1 VGRKGGTEGGAQAL
15 YRQRE
20 GEGEVEGCGSRQ
32 LAIDGRRSSR
42 GVGASNG
49 RDVEGG
55 GGAAINCDKTL
66 LKGGKEGEGA
76 RADAAR
82 AAAARIRAGQRKE
95 RGGRRRRIQQV
106 GLGCQRLT
114 RKRKR

>member
-32 LAIDGRRSSR
+32 LAIDGRRPSQ

-49 RDVEGG
+49 RDVEG
-55 GGAAINCDKTL
+55 
-66 LKGGKEGEGA
+66 
-76 RADAAR
+76 
-82 AAAARIRAGQRKE
+82 
-95 RGGRRRRIQQV
+95 
-106 GLGCQRLT
+106 
-114 RKRKR
+114 